1 MRYLYFTPFL
11 LNILPFIQIKA
22 LLWMINLVDQKI
34 LCQFLAQYK
43 QIDLAIAIIFDAK
56 LDGGYLQ

>member
-1 MRYLYFTPFL
+1 
-11 LNILPFIQIKA
+11 
-22 LLWMINLVDQKI
+22 MINLVDKKI

-43 QIDLAIAIIFDAK
+43 QIDLAIVIIFDAK